1 MATVIIIAVVGGSF
15 AYFVLTGERR
25 SADTIKLGVCADIA
39 NFSGKA
45 IWQSAVLAAEQINA
59 R

>member
-15 AYFVLTGERR
+15 AYFVLNGEDQ
-25 SADTIKLGVCADIA
+25 SADTIKLGVCADID